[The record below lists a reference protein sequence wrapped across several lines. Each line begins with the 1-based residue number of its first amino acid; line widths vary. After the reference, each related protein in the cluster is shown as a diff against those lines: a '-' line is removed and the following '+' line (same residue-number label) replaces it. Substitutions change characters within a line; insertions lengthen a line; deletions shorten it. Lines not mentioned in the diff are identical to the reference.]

1 MFETR
6 LGGKTCGV
14 WVSGQCG
21 VCRTRRSRG
30 GGQPRGTRV
39 VGIAETRGDAF
50 ASENPSRDF
59 VGLDADGDRVWT
71 PSRPPRSPR
80 YVASEAKVQVRT
92 SW

>member
-1 MFETR
+1 
-6 LGGKTCGV
+6 
-14 WVSGQCG
+14 
-21 VCRTRRSRG
+21 
-30 GGQPRGTRV
+30 V